1 MTLPKQVIENTLVDY
16 PRLYKLVE
24 LIEQCGKLPGAM
36 AEVGVYKGGTAFLL
50 LAAAPPLTSKY
61 LFDTF
66 EGLPLVSKHDRH
78 HTGNFKSNF
87 EDVYNLLVQAWHTD
101 NWSLIQG
108 KFPEETGFAIN
119 DETFSFVHID
129 VDIYPSVKACLEF
142 FAPKMVKTGII
153 VLDDYNAFGCE
164 GAKLAANEFCVANGY
179 KIEETVQCQAI
190 IRF

>member
-1 MTLPKQVIENTLVDY
+1 MNLPKQVIENTLVDY

-50 LAAAPPLTSKY
+50 LITAPADTPKY

-66 EGLPLVSKHDRH
+66 EGLPAVSKYDTH
-78 HTGNFKSNF
+78 HTGNFKANY
-87 EDVYNLLVQAWHTD
+87 ETVGDLLMQAPNREWYLHK
-101 NWSLIQG
+101 G
-108 KFPEETGFAIN
+108 VFPEETKDFIL
-119 DETFSFVHID
+119 DDWFSFVHID

-142 FAPKMVKTGII
+142 FSPKMVKGGII
-153 VLDDYNAFGCE
+153 VLDDYNAFGCA
-164 GAKLAANEFCVANGY
+164 GAKLAADEFCAENGY